1 MDRLTVLPFVF
12 NHVVLPSRLPGCNE
26 SEDIVPEVERELTR
40 RLLFAVETVRA
51 SSDEKS
57 LPAWDSIAKS
67 LRACNSLNE
76 NGYVNK
82 EALFS
87 ASRDMKPG
95 DLLIVYL
102 AQQNACLLIRRP

>member
-1 MDRLTVLPFVF
+1 MLPFVF
-12 NHVVLPSRLPGCNE
+12 NHVVLPPRLPGRRE
-26 SEDIVPEVERELTR
+26 SENTVPEVERDLTR
-40 RLLFAVETVRA
+40 RLLLAVETVKA

-76 NGYVNK
+76 NGYANK
-82 EALFS
+82 EALLG

-102 AQQNACLLIRRP
+102 AQQNACLLIRRPQ